1 MTDIRY
7 ATNGEL
13 YEIYKTDTKAQKYAV
28 LEEMAKRIHRA
39 MVSDDVPRI
48 FQQYKLNGAGD
59 QRY

>member
-13 YEIYKTDTKAQKYAV
+13 YEIYKTDTKAQKYAA

-48 FQQYKLNGAGD
+48 FQQYKLNGASD